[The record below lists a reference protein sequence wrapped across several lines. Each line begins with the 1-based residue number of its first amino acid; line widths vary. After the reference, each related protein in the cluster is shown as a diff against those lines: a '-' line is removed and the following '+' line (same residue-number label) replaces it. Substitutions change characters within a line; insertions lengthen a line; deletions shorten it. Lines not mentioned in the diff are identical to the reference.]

1 MKFGTKP
8 FLRVPQLIVGRRFVC
23 TKETESHAG
32 GSVTTGRASHSGQVK
47 EKVPNRDLQ
56 VGGRGGYAE
65 G

>member
-1 MKFGTKP
+1 VERK
-8 FLRVPQLIVGRRFVC
+8 FVC
-23 TKETESHAG
+23 TKDPEGYAG